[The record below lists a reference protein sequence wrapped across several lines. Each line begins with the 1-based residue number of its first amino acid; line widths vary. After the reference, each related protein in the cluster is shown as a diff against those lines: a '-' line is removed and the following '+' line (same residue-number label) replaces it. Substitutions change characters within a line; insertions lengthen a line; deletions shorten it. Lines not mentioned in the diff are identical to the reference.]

1 MSYSYLDGAPF
12 ATVLEMDMGSGIV
25 DLAAVTVEL
34 GVGVVADELRSLG
47 LPAVPDM
54 ASWGEGLG
62 AVFHLG
68 QPVDEREPIETRR
81 RPGQLGP
88 HDSIWTPGGAGF
100 TANGDR
106 RVYRA

>member
-12 ATVLEMDMGSGIV
+12 ATLLEMDMGSGIV
-25 DLAAVTVEL
+25 ADLTAVTVE
-34 GVGVVADELRSLG
+34 VGEGDMAEELRSLG

-68 QPVDEREPIETRR
+68 HPVD
-81 RPGQLGP
+81 
-88 HDSIWTPGGAGF
+88 AG
-100 TANGDR
+100 
-106 RVYRA
+106 